1 MKKYLFV
8 PFLSLLLGAFCFASC
23 SSNKKTSHHSDNSGD
38 TSNPD
43 SGSEDN
49 PDNPDIIPTYSKG
62 KTILHCF
69 DWSMTNIKNSLNDIK
84 NAGFDTIQISPMQPQ
99 KDPYSGNWKNQ
110 WWKLYQPLGFK
121 VATGGENILGTKSD
135 LIDLC
140 SEADN
145 KGIDVIVDVVAN
157 HLASAS
163 KGLYSAVQGYEP
175 VIYNNNLIHTTGK
188 SIDDDVIWGNMGD
201 LCDLKTED
209 NRVQERVLSLLK
221 EYVDC
226 GIDGFRFDA
235 AKHIETEFDSVIY
248 RSDFWKNTLDAA
260 KTYAKNTY
268 NRELFSYGEILGT
281 VGTGRNYNYYTCR
294 MSITDSDQSSDALKA
309 ARGNT
314 SFISDSYNTNEKA
327 TNLVIWSESHDTY
340 SNDWGESKD
349 DDLSTIQ
356 KGYVMQAS
364 RKESSILY
372 FARPLS
378 TSNLGEI
385 GDLSYKNNEVKAINS
400 FRDKYGTK
408 GETVSSS
415 NGCFVNVRGSSS
427 AVIVRLSGNNTQIEV
442 PGLAN
447 GSYKDSISGNN
458 FVCNNGVIT
467 LPSGTTYCILE
478 SDNDDVIMPSISLNY
493 NEVYSETQNV
503 MVTTKNASSITYSI
517 NGSSEQTLDGSVLSL
532 PNSLPNGKV
541 SLKVKA
547 TNSNGVVSK
556 TINMIKTST
565 LMNKELII
573 TDCDSNYSYY
583 LWTWIKDDGKWRSVT
598 VDGDMIGCDL
608 NGDTMFIVVKFA
620 KGTTTPNW
628 DNKISQTGNVAA
640 NQRIY
645 SYLDL
650 PIE

>member
-1 MKKYLFV
+1 MKKHYF
-8 PFLSLLLGAFCFASC
+8 FDALLLLSVFCFVSC
-23 SSNKKTSHHSDNSGD
+23 SSNKNNPSNHSGDSSGD
-38 TSNPD
+38 TSSQD

-49 PDNPDIIPTYSKG
+49 PDIFPTYTKG

-84 NAGFDTIQISPMQPQ
+84 NAGFDAVQISPMQPQ

-135 LIDLC
+135 LIELC
-140 SEADN
+140 TAAEG

-157 HLASAS
+157 HLASSS
-163 KGLYSAVQGYEP
+163 KNLYSAVQDYEP

-209 NRVQERVLSLLK
+209 SRVQERVYSLLK
-221 EYVDC
+221 EYIDC

-235 AKHIETEFDSVIY
+235 AKHIETEFDNNTY
-248 RSDFWKNTLDAA
+248 KSDFWKNTLDAA

-268 NRELFSYGEILGT
+268 NKELFSYGEILGT
-281 VGTGRNYNYYTCR
+281 VGSGRNYNFYTCR

-309 ARGNT
+309 ARGNP
-314 SFISDSYNTNEKA
+314 SFIKDTYNTNEKA
-327 TNLVIWSESHDTY
+327 SNLVIWSESHDTY

-349 DDLSTIQ
+349 DNLSTIQ

-364 RKESSILY
+364 RKESSVLY
-372 FARPLS
+372 FARPQS
-378 TSNLGEI
+378 SSNLGDI
-385 GDLSYKNNEVKAINS
+385 GDLSYKNNEVKAINA

-408 GETVSSS
+408 EETISSS
-415 NGCFVNVRGSSS
+415 NGCFINVRGSSG
-427 AVIVRLSGNNTQIEV
+427 AVIVRLSGNNNQIEV

-447 GSYKDSISGNN
+447 GTYKESISGNN

-467 LPSGTTYCILE
+467 VPSETTYCILE
-478 SDNDDVIMPSISLNY
+478 SNYEDVVMPTISLNY
-493 NEVYSETQNV
+493 NEVYSETQNIA
-503 MVTTKNASSITYSI
+503 VTVKNASSVTYSI
-517 NGSSEQTLDGSVLSL
+517 NGGSEQVLDGSVLSL
-532 PNSLPNGKV
+532 PNSLANGKV

-556 TINMIKTST
+556 TINMIKTT
-565 LMNKELII
+565 NLVNKDLII
-573 TDCDSNYSYY
+573 TDCDANYTYY

-608 NGDTMFIVVKFA
+608 NGDSMFIVVKFT
-620 KGTTTPNW
+620 KGTSSPDW
-628 DNKISQTGNVAA
+628 SSKISQTGNVSA

-650 PIE
+650 PSE